1 MEDFK
6 RGDTASWDARQVRH
20 SQEAAQRPP
29 QRRRRRRRVNP
40 VLYILFVLIVSAIL
54 AGVGWLLASDLCA
67 FNKDDHTAT
76 IQVTADDTM
85 GSIAD
90 KLKDE
95 GLIKYKWFFRLFAGV
110 SGAKDKIGIGT
121 YELNTDMD
129 YRALI
134 SAMHNASGSMNT
146 DTVRVTI
153 PEGYTV
159 EQIIAL
165 LAKNGVN
172 TEEALTEAAQTA
184 TFDYSYIDNSSEDI
198 SRLEGYLFPDTYD
211 FYLNKKPAN
220 ALGRLIKNFNSK
232 LDDDLLAQAEEHTKS
247 QGHSQ
252 VVLGQGPHYLF
263 QGVPEENPGAVEFF
277 QKRGY
282 QAAWSSVNMRLDLAG
297 YDPGQVDIPPVPE
310 GVAFRLLE
318 ADRVLH
324 KVIHAPVAL
333 LRVQIACA
341 VRRFDQCQDAAR
353 VVCFCAQ
360 EFRDGRDVLHQTGHV
375 AERVMIDL
383 LQNIAAAAGRHGQIR
398 RVDMPAAIRLA
409 GDRLRVQAE
418 AAQNFKQR
426 FAHLIAPFSSFLH
439 LILPRCGRQQV
450 FRICA
455 GSDKIQAEFEK
466 TVVCGAKLW

>member
-1 MEDFK
+1 MRD
-6 RGDTASWDARQVRH
+6 
-20 SQEAAQRPP
+20 AQRQLACLQRGL
-29 QRRRRRRRVNP
+29 QRR
-40 VLYILFVLIVSAIL
+40 
-54 AGVGWLLASDLCA
+54 
-67 FNKDDHTAT
+67 H
-76 IQVTADDTM
+76 
-85 GSIAD
+85 
-90 KLKDE
+90 
-95 GLIKYKWFFRLFAGV
+95 FRLPGKRKFDLG
-110 SGAKDKIGIGT
+110 
-121 YELNTDMD
+121 LNL
-129 YRALI
+129 R
-134 SAMHNASGSMNT
+134 
-146 DTVRVTI
+146 R
-153 PEGYTV
+153 
-159 EQIIAL
+159 
-165 LAKNGVN
+165 
-172 TEEALTEAAQTA
+172 
-184 TFDYSYIDNSSEDI
+184 
-198 SRLEGYLFPDTYD
+198 
-211 FYLNKKPAN
+211 PA
-220 ALGRLIKNFNSK
+220 
-232 LDDDLLAQAEEHTKS
+232 H
-247 QGHSQ
+247 
-252 VVLGQGPHYLF
+252 
-263 QGVPEENPGAVEFF
+263 
-277 QKRGY
+277 
-282 QAAWSSVNMRLDLAG
+282 
-297 YDPGQVDIPPVPE
+297 
-310 GVAFRLLE
+310 GVALQCLKERAVAVRGVVEIRDRLMELFCREFRQKLLERAEADGTLVKILVRFRLLE